1 MKVKILG
8 MGHALPDKILSNKD
22 LEMMVDTSDEWIRE
36 RTGIMERRIGEEGIT
51 TSDLCVKAAWDALFK
66 AGIKP
71 EELDLIVV
79 ATVTPDMLFPST
91 ACIVQDKLG
100 AYNAAAFDLGAG
112 CTGFVYAMAAAEKF
126 MLASSYRYALVIGA
140 DMLSRITDYTDR
152 GTCILFG
159 DGAGAAV
166 LGKEE
171 GECGI
176 IATYLGADGRGADLL
191 YMPAGGAKLPASEET
206 VKNRLHYIKMNG
218 NEVFRF
224 ATRIMGLVSDR
235 LIEMAGLTYDEI
247 DYFVPH
253 QANIRI
259 IQTAMKRMDI
269 GEEKTI
275 INLERLGNM
284 SAASVPV
291 AMSEA
296 SGEGKFK
303 EGDIILT
310 VAFGAG
316 LTFGGAL
323 IRWGRG

>member
-8 MGHALPDKILSNKD
+8 LGHALPDKILSNKD
-22 LEMMVDTSDEWIRE
+22 LEMMVDTSDEWIKE
-36 RTGIMERRIGEEGIT
+36 RTGISERRIGEKDIT
-51 TSDLCVKAAWDALFK
+51 TSDLCEKAAHHALLK
-66 AGIKP
+66 AGVKP
-71 EELDLIVV
+71 EELGLIVV

-91 ACIVQDKLG
+91 SCIVQDKLG

-112 CTGFVYAMAAAEKF
+112 CTGFVYALSMAEKF
-126 MLASSYRYALVIGA
+126 LLASTHKYALVIGA

-152 GTCILFG
+152 STCILFG

-176 IATYLGADGRGADLL
+176 IATYLGADGGGAGLL
-191 YMPAGGAKLPASEET
+191 YMPAGGAKLPPSEET

-224 ATRIMGLVSDR
+224 ATRIMGTVSDK
-235 LIEMAGLTYDEI
+235 LIKMAGITYEEI

-259 IQTAMKRMDI
+259 IQTAMKKMDI

-296 SGEGKFK
+296 DEAGKFK
-303 EGDIILT
+303 EGDLILT

-323 IRWGRG
+323 IKWGRG

>member
-8 MGHALPDKILSNKD
+8 MGHALPDKIISNKD
-22 LEMMVDTSDEWIRE
+22 LEMLVDTSDEWIRE
-36 RTGIMERRIGEEGIT
+36 RTGIIERRIGEKGET
-51 TSDLCVKAAWDALFK
+51 TSDLCAKAAEKALLK
-66 AGIKP
+66 AGIKA
-71 EELDLIVV
+71 EEIDLIVV

-91 ACIVQDKLG
+91 SCIVQDKLG

-112 CTGFVYAMAAAEKF
+112 CTGFVYALSVAEKF
-126 MLASSYRYALVIGA
+126 LLASPHKYALVIGA

-152 GTCILFG
+152 ATCILFG

-166 LGKEE
+166 LGKDE

-176 IATYLGADGRGADLL
+176 IATYLGADGKGTDLL
-191 YMPAGGAKLPASEET
+191 YMPAGGAKLPASKKT
-206 VKNRLHYIKMNG
+206 VRDRLHYIKMNG

-224 ATRIMGLVSDR
+224 ATRIMGLVSDK
-235 LIEMAGLTYDEI
+235 LIETAGITYDDI

-275 INLERLGNM
+275 INLDRFGNM
-284 SAASVPV
+284 SAASVPA

-296 SGEGKFK
+296 FDEGRFK
-303 EGDIILT
+303 EGDIILV

-323 IRWGRG
+323 IKWGRG

>member
-22 LEMMVDTSDEWIRE
+22 LEMMVDTSDEWIKE
-36 RTGIMERRIGEEGIT
+36 RTGIDERRIGEKGLT
-51 TSDLCVKAAWDALFK
+51 TSDLCEKAARHALLK
-66 AGIKP
+66 AGVKP
-71 EELDLIVV
+71 EELGLIVV
-79 ATVTPDMLFPST
+79 ATVTPDMMFPST
-91 ACIVQDKLG
+91 SCIVQDKLG

-112 CTGFVYAMAAAEKF
+112 CTGFIYALSVAEKF
-126 MLASSYRYALVIGA
+126 LLASEHKYALVIGA

-152 GTCILFG
+152 ATCILFG

-176 IATYLGADGRGADLL
+176 MATYLGADGGGAGLL
-191 YMPAGGAKLPASEET
+191 YMPAGGAKLPSSEET

-224 ATRIMGLVSDR
+224 ATRIMGTVSDK
-235 LIEMAGLTYDEI
+235 LIQMAGITYDEI

-259 IQTAMKRMDI
+259 IQTAMKKMDI
-269 GEEKTI
+269 GEEKTV
-275 INLERLGNM
+275 INLERFGNM

-296 SGEGKFK
+296 DEEGKFK
-303 EGDIILT
+303 EGDLILT